1 LIDEER
7 VQLLLSWRH
16 TGFSIHNSVV
26 VESEDPAAVE
36 RLIRYVMRA
45 PVALDRLEYDEAAGV
60 VEIRPRPG
68 SDDQSDGEGP
78 GKVLVGGRDRL
89 MERDSKCTDIAGKL
103 SLGSSAHR
111 RPVRPSACSH
121 K

>member
-1 LIDEER
+1 LIDEDC

-60 VEIRPRPG
+60 VEIRSRTG
-68 SDDQSDGEGP
+68 SDDQPDGEAAERVDGDARSPGASSRLGP
-78 GKVLVGGRDRL
+78 ARSEMSPDPR
-89 MERDSKCTDIAGKL
+89 SW
-103 SLGSSAHR
+103 R
-111 RPVRPSACSH
+111 RAAD
-121 K
+121 